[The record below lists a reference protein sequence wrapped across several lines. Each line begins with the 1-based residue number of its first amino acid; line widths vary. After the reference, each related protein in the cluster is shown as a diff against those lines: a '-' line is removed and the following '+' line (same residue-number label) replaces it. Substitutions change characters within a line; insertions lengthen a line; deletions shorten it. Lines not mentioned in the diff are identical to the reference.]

1 VRTVIG
7 VLAAAVVGV
16 ILAVTAAYAIVA
28 GNAPDQKA
36 EDLLHSG
43 HGSEQTVVEYGQR

>member
-1 VRTVIG
+1 MRTAIG
-7 VLAAAVVGV
+7 VLAAVVVGV
-16 ILAVTAAYAIVA
+16 ILAVAAGYAIVA

>member
-1 VRTVIG
+1 VIG